1 MALRLNV
8 AFCGLNDPARKCPF
22 HLGKTRPV
30 RPKTAPEPYRAEMG
44 LQIFRAARSIFDGDG
59 GSRAPLLAA
68 PYSHAARRPGSPR
81 TSHITKCNFHDW
93 FSRFLLPLSHRPPP
107 ATTTTWAF
115 RRATRG
121 WAGGGKCPCGLKY
134 VVLRLKLT
142 AIKRRNLPLWPKRGV
157 VFFPNQRY
165 SKYPGQ
171 TQVQERVASMKRR

>member
-1 MALRLNV
+1 MQ
-8 AFCGLNDPARKCPF
+8 F
-22 HLGKTRPV
+22 
-30 RPKTAPEPYRAEMG
+30 
-44 LQIFRAARSIFDGDG
+44 
-59 GSRAPLLAA
+59 SR
-68 PYSHAARRPGSPR
+68 
-81 TSHITKCNFHDW
+81 

-165 SKYPGQ
+165 TGLRSVAGFRQKLERANGSFIRFRRLSSLKPGLYNGYV
-171 TQVQERVASMKRR
+171 TRRRGLSPRSFSWWTIAYWAWATSTRPCAVERGARSRQRRDDSDARLE